1 MTKPTA
7 NAPQA
12 RTPRA
17 TTRATQQALPRGR
30 HKLSREEVT
39 GTQRERMLRAMAEA
53 MAERGYVATPVAEI
67 IRRAGVSRETFYQQ
81 FASKQ
86 DCFLAGL
93 EQAMDGLR
101 AAMGEALGGGG
112 GPVERF
118 ERLLGIYLDALASEP
133 AAARLFLIEIYAA
146 GPDVARRRAQL
157 QQQFLDGLVSVF
169 GVRTERGRFACQA
182 LLAAIVAL
190 ATNAIAAGDVDA
202 LRALREPLVDLARTA
217 LQSVN

>member
-1 MTKPTA
+1 MTKRTTSTA
-7 NAPQA
+7 KAVTPASENAP
-12 RTPRA
+12 RGK
-17 TTRATQQALPRGR
+17 ALPRGR

-39 GTQRERMLRAMAEA
+39 GAQRARMLRAMAEA

-93 EQAMDGLR
+93 EQAIDGLR
-101 AAMGEALGGGG
+101 AAMGEALRGDGE
-112 GPVERF
+112 PVERF
-118 ERLLGIYLDALASEP
+118 DRLLGIYLNALANDP

-146 GPDVARRRAQL
+146 GPDVARRRAEL

-190 ATNAIAAGDVDA
+190 ATNAIAAGDVAA
-202 LRALREPLVDLARTA
+202 LRALRAPLVELARTGLRSA
-217 LQSVN
+217 P

>member
-1 MTKPTA
+1 MTSQPTTA
-7 NAPQA
+7 K
-12 RTPRA
+12 A
-17 TTRATQQALPRGR
+17 TTHSAKKALPRGR

-39 GTQRERMLRAMAEA
+39 GAQRERMLRAMAEA

-93 EQAMDGLR
+93 EQAMDVLR
-101 AAMGEALGGGG
+101 AAMGEALSGDG
-112 GPVERF
+112 GPIERF
-118 ERLLGIYLDALASEP
+118 ERLLGIYLDALAGDP
-133 AAARLFLIEIYAA
+133 ATARLFLIEIYAA
-146 GPDVARRRAQL
+146 GPDVARRRAEL
-157 QQQFLDGLVSVF
+157 QEQFLDGLVSVF
-169 GVRTERGRFACQA
+169 GVGTERARFACQA

-202 LRALREPLVDLARTA
+202 LRALREPLVELASA
-217 LQSVN
+217 GLQSAT